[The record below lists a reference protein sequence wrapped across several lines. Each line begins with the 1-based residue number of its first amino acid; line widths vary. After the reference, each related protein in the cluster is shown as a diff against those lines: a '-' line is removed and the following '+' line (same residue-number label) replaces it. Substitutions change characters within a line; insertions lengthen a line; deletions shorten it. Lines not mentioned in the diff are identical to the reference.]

1 MSDTTARSE
10 VESLYQGILDDL
22 NNVFIAGMDENFENN
37 ERFKEL
43 TVEYSKLKAQTD
55 SANALATNAQIF
67 SFDRYLADLKLDFE
81 PSIKVVE
88 VPIDKKVVTILDNPP
103 NKAIVAPT
111 YIKDAS
117 SRLVFNLKHDVFSYK
132 NLLYPGPIT
141 QQDIANEATYKN
153 SKDLIDNSKIGEK
166 TVSFSEFLEVFML
179 DKRPESLED
188 FSGNSISTIDMKAED
203 GNIYSEKALYITV
216 EQNIKK
222 YFAFRFINSNGI
234 SGPLSQIYECELVN
248 DGGYRYG
255 SFNVV
260 DLDDKV
266 DMKQSSTEFKKL
278 FTLVPKSSQMSLNL
292 EKVEFGPDDTAKAQ
306 ISNVVLGDDIEDKI
320 WGKTFKIRLTSKKTQ
335 KRLDLNITFERQ
347 EKI

>member
-1 MSDTTARSE
+1 
-10 VESLYQGILDDL
+10 
-22 NNVFIAGMDENFENN
+22 
-37 ERFKEL
+37 
-43 TVEYSKLKAQTD
+43 
-55 SANALATNAQIF
+55 
-67 SFDRYLADLKLDFE
+67 
-81 PSIKVVE
+81 
-88 VPIDKKVVTILDNPP
+88 
-103 NKAIVAPT
+103 
-111 YIKDAS
+111 
-117 SRLVFNLKHDVFSYK
+117 
-132 NLLYPGPIT
+132 
-141 QQDIANEATYKN
+141 
-153 SKDLIDNSKIGEK
+153 
-166 TVSFSEFLEVFML
+166 ML